1 MLITKQVVR
10 HVVKVVSSSIKN
22 SPVLQVHIL
31 RFINLCID
39 IIFIECTLAQL
50 RTL

>member
-10 HVVKVVSSSIKN
+10 HVVKVVSSRIK

-31 RFINLCID
+31 LFINLCID

>member
-10 HVVKVVSSSIKN
+10 HVVKVVSSSVK
-22 SPVLQVHIL
+22 VLCYKYIYFT
-31 RFINLCID
+31 FINLCID